1 MERFKNLDRYQ
12 KVLFV
17 LLCVMVIVFTLV
29 YAVVSAR
36 VGFEFHGSILLPRTV
51 GRDTVYSGTVAAEK
65 ITITVTAEK
74 SVTFDCG
81 VKVYGPFT
89 VVEDP
94 TAIPPD
100 ENRELYTTGIEVRQ
114 GDSAY
119 FRGGV
124 AYLNNN
130 QFLLCNENQNSDD
143 IGIYY
148 QDSNGIKRDLEGN
161 IIDFM
166 KPSVHTILELINGP
180 ELVKK
185 GEWSVWFFGVLFAAF
200 AGVSILFADE
210 LFLLSLSLRV
220 RNPEYAEPSDWEIVG
235 RYISQTVLSIGSFV
249 LFFVGLL

>member
-36 VGFEFHGSILLPRTV
+36 VGFEFYGSILLPRTV

-100 ENRELYTTGIEVRQ
+100 ANRELYTTGIEVRQ

-124 AYLNNN
+124 AYLNTKAQLKLRGCTIKDNVAKSHSSVIWAN
-130 QFLLCNENQNSDD
+130 GSVLLEELSEA
-143 IGIYY
+143 
-148 QDSNGIKRDLEGN
+148 DLED
-161 IIDFM
+161 IF
-166 KPSVHTILELINGP
+166 
-180 ELVKK
+180 
-185 GEWSVWFFGVLFAAF
+185 
-200 AGVSILFADE
+200 
-210 LFLLSLSLRV
+210 
-220 RNPEYAEPSDWEIVG
+220 
-235 RYISQTVLSIGSFV
+235 
-249 LFFVGLL
+249 